1 MLKLI
6 LHPLTLQGQ
15 LRNDLVL
22 SEPQMII
29 GRVQALVRL
38 AQLLQ
43 LRPGQIKLV
52 AQPLKPLSLLLPL
65 DFKGSLH
72 LCQLIESLFVITD
85 FLPLALKLFCGC
97 LQLSL

>member
-1 MLKLI
+1 MLKLV

-52 AQPLKPLSLLLPL
+52 TQRFKPLSLLLPL
-65 DFKGSLH
+65 NFKGSFH
-72 LCQLIESLFVITD
+72 LCQLIECLFVVTD
-85 FLPLALKLFCGC
+85 FLPLALELLCGC
-97 LQLSL
+97 LQLSF